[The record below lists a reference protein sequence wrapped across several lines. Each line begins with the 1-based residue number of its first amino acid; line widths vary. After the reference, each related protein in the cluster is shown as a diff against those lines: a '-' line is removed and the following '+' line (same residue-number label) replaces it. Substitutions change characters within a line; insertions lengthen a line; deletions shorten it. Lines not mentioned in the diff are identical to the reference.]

1 MAFDATIVELF
12 EPQKFAAVGE
22 KSATTE
28 EKFSLPN
35 LALTQIQL
43 MFQRLHTILEA
54 QMVRQQAAR
63 QATPEPAIDRRRK
76 RERPEPGRSK

>member
-1 MAFDATIVELF
+1 VAFDETIVELF
-12 EPQKFAAVGE
+12 EPQKFVAVGE
-22 KSATTE
+22 KSATAE

-54 QMVRQQAAR
+54 QIVRQQAAR
-63 QATPEPAIDRRRK
+63 QATPEAAIDRRRK
-76 RERPEPGRSK
+76 R